1 VLYSGK
7 SKTPLPLW
15 GHLEGIPTLEIH
27 KEKSM
32 KKLLFTLVILIAALG
47 CNTNTTSQ
55 SESPLP
61 KYTTLSNVRLY
72 TGHGKCGDVLIPS
85 VSRQQDSKER
95 AELLRDIMKKEGW
108 VIISAFSTKEAFKE
122 RSCDSF
128 PDRAPAFKAGYLGK
142 IDLNGQFYE

>member
-47 CNTNTTSQ
+47 CNTKTTSQ
-55 SESPLP
+55 SESQLP

-95 AELLRDIMKKEGW
+95 EQLLRDIMK
-108 VIISAFSTKEAFKE
+108 
-122 RSCDSF
+122 
-128 PDRAPAFKAGYLGK
+128 
-142 IDLNGQFYE
+142 

>member
-1 VLYSGK
+1 
-7 SKTPLPLW
+7 
-15 GHLEGIPTLEIH
+15 
-27 KEKSM
+27 M

-47 CNTNTTSQ
+47 CNTKTTSQ
-55 SESPLP
+55 SESQLP

-95 AELLRDIMKKEGW
+95 AQLLRDIMKKEGW

-122 RSCDSF
+122 RSCGSF

>member
-1 VLYSGK
+1 MLYSGK

-47 CNTNTTSQ
+47 CNTKTTSQ
-55 SESPLP
+55 SETGLP
-61 KYTTLSNVRLY
+61 KYSMLSNVRLW
-72 TGHGKCGDVLIPS
+72 TCKGKCGDVLIPS

-95 AELLRDIMKKEGW
+95 EQLLRDIMKKEGW
-108 VIISAFSTKEAFKE
+108 VIISAFSTKEVFKE